1 MLAAFGGKG
10 VIKRAICVAMM
21 LLMMVCSRN
30 TFGQANGN
38 AADNG
43 AETTLRVSSRAV
55 LVDVLVTDKKGA
67 PVRGLPQSAFTVKE
81 QGKSQAITFFEEHQI
96 ASATEQ
102 ETVALP
108 PNVFSNHPDEP
119 QPAAVTVLLL
129 DALNAPVEDQS
140 FVHQQALQF
149 LKTARPGMRMAI
161 FTMSSG
167 LHFVQGFTDDP
178 AVLLAA
184 LNSKKGNGVEQS
196 SNLTTAAE
204 ANAGQGLVNMMSEA
218 TPTQATPNG
227 QSPSTP
233 AASLSMI
240 AGMESFLHEIGNAEW
255 SDREYRTLANLQQL
269 ATFLGAFPGRKNLIW
284 FSTSFPAAVFGM
296 TDPRFEGD
304 VKKTVT
310 LLTAA
315 RVALYPVDARG
326 VSEHDF
332 FTAGNGQTNDARLPR
347 EMSGASDLAT
357 GPGGVIANGAAQGAN
372 TSMTASALG
381 GPDTGNSANE
391 HPLATEDARTN
402 SKHSTMD
409 MLAHD
414 SGGRAF
420 YNTNGLAN
428 VIAEIGKSGADFYT
442 LSYVPDNGKMDG
454 TFRNISVEVEGQ
466 KYNLSYRRG
475 YFATDAD
482 RPGAA
487 ETAAAG
493 GAGQGGKPVNPLAPF
508 MALGMPESEQIGYRV
523 AIKAAGEAVA
533 GAKTT
538 NYEAEFTVTVDDLNL
553 KADADGTRTGT
564 LVVGLTVYDRYGQ
577 VVNQQAR
584 RAALTLKPEVY
595 AVVKATGL
603 KMAAKFDAP
612 VGQYWLRTG
621 VYDEG
626 STKVG
631 TVEIP
636 LAALKPVVAEG
647 RN

>member
-1 MLAAFGGKG
+1 MLAAFGEKG
-10 VIKRAICVAMM
+10 VMNRPIYVAMM
-21 LLMMVCSRN
+21 FLMLAPAPR
-30 TFGQANGN
+30 TFGQANGT
-38 AADNG
+38 AANSG
-43 AETTLRVSSRAV
+43 AETTLRVNSRAV

-67 PVRGLPQSAFTVKE
+67 PVRGLPQSAFSVKE
-81 QGKSQAITFFEEHQI
+81 QGNPQGITFFEEHQI
-96 ASATEQ
+96 LNATEQ

-129 DALNAPVEDQS
+129 DALNAPVEDQA
-140 FVHQQALQF
+140 FVHQQALRF

-167 LHFVQGFTDDP
+167 LHFVQGFTEDP
-178 AVLLAA
+178 AVLVAA
-184 LNSKKGNGVEQS
+184 LNSKKGNGVERS
-196 SNLTTAAE
+196 SNLTTAVE
-204 ANAGQGLVNMMSEA
+204 ANAGQGLVNMMSVNA
-218 TPTQATPNG
+218 PTQTTPNG
-227 QSPSTP
+227 SSPNSPT
-233 AASLSMI
+233 ASLSMI
-240 AGMESFLHEIGNAEW
+240 AGLESFLHEMGAAEW
-255 SDREYRTLANLQQL
+255 SDREYRTLTNLQQL

-284 FSTSFPAAVFGM
+284 FSTSFPASVFTM
-296 TDPRFEGD
+296 SSPRFEGD

-315 RVALYPVDARG
+315 RVALYPVDAKG
-326 VSEHDF
+326 VNEHEF
-332 FTAGNGQTNDARLPR
+332 YTAGNRQAAGANLPQ
-347 EMSGASDLAT
+347 EMSGAAGQAI
-357 GPGGVIANGAAQGAN
+357 GPGNVAANSGAQQGNA
-372 TSMTASALG
+372 TMTASALG
-381 GPDTGNSANE
+381 GPYTNNGANE
-391 HPLATEDARTN
+391 HPLVAEDMQTN
-402 SKHSTMD
+402 DRHMTMD

-428 VIAEIGKSGADFYT
+428 VIAEIGRSAADFYT

-454 TFRNISVEVEGQ
+454 AFRNISVEIEGQ

-487 ETAAAG
+487 ETTAA
-493 GAGQGGKPVNPLAPF
+493 QGGKPVNPLSPF

-523 AIKAAGEAVA
+523 AIKPAGETAA
-533 GAKTT
+533 GAKT
-538 NYEAEFTVTVDDLNL
+538 NSYEAEFTLTVDDLNL
-553 KADADGTRTGT
+553 KPDADGTRTGT

-584 RAALTLKPEVY
+584 RAALTLKPDVY
-595 AVVKATGL
+595 AAVKTTGL
-603 KMAAKFDAP
+603 KMAAKFEAP
-612 VGQYWLRTG
+612 AGQYWLRTG

-631 TVEIP
+631 TLEIP
-636 LAALKPVVAEG
+636 LAAVKPVVAQG
-647 RN
+647 GS

>member
-1 MLAAFGGKG
+1 M
-10 VIKRAICVAMM
+10 KRAICVAMVF
-21 LLMMVCSRN
+21 LIMVWARS
-30 TFGQANGN
+30 TLEQANGT
-38 AADNG
+38 APYSGAD
-43 AETTLRVSSRAV
+43 TTLRVNSRAV
-55 LVDVLVTDKKGA
+55 LVDVLVTDRKGA
-67 PVRGLPQSAFTVKE
+67 AVKGLPQSAFSVKE
-81 QGKSQAITFFEEHQI
+81 QGKPQAITFFEEHQ
-96 ASATEQ
+96 SAESNEI
-102 ETVALP
+102 ETVKLP
-108 PNVFSNHPDEP
+108 PNVFGNHPDEP

-129 DALNAPVEDQS
+129 DALNAPVEDQA
-140 FVHQQALQF
+140 FVHQEALKF
-149 LKTARPGMRMAI
+149 LRTARPGMRMAI

-178 AVLLAA
+178 AVLIAA
-184 LNSKKGNGVEQS
+184 LSSKKGNGVEQS
-196 SNLTTAAE
+196 SNLTTAVE

-227 QSPSTP
+227 TSPSTP

-240 AGMESFLHEIGNAEW
+240 AGMESFLHEMGNAEW

-296 TDPRFEGD
+296 TEPRFEGD

-326 VSEHDF
+326 VSEHKF
-332 FTAGNGQTNDARLPR
+332 FTAGNGQTNGAKLPR
-347 EMSGASDLAT
+347 EMSGASDLAA
-357 GPGGVIANGAAQGAN
+357 GPGGVTPNSPAQGAN
-372 TSMTASALG
+372 TTMTESALG

-391 HPLATEDARTN
+391 HPLSTEDARTN

-442 LSYVPDNGKMDG
+442 LSYVPDNAKMDG
-454 TFRNISVEVEGQ
+454 GFRNISVDVEGQ
-466 KYNLSYRRG
+466 KYTLSYRRG
-475 YFATDAD
+475 YFATGAD

-487 ETAAAG
+487 ETAASG
-493 GAGQGGKPVNPLAPF
+493 GAAQGSRPLNPLSPF

-523 AIKAAGEAVA
+523 AIKPAGEAAA
-533 GAKTT
+533 GAKTSSYDT
-538 NYEAEFTVTVDDLNL
+538 EFTVTVDDLKLNV
-553 KADADGTRTGT
+553 DADGTRTGT

-595 AVVKATGL
+595 AAVKATGL
-603 KMAAKFDAP
+603 KMTAKFVAP
-612 VGQYWLRTG
+612 AGQYWLRTG

-626 STKVG
+626 GAKVG
-631 TVEIP
+631 TLEIP
-636 LAALKPVVAEG
+636 LAAVKPIIAQGE
-647 RN
+647 N

>member
-1 MLAAFGGKG
+1 M
-10 VIKRAICVAMM
+10 VC
-21 LLMMVCSRN
+21 LMMVWARS
-30 TFGQANGN
+30 TLGQANGTAPN
-38 AADNG
+38 NG
-43 AETTLRVSSRAV
+43 ADTTLRVNSRAV

-67 PVRGLPQSAFTVKE
+67 AVAGLPQSSFSVKE
-81 QGKSQAITFFEEHQI
+81 QGRPQAITFLEEHQ
-96 ASATEQ
+96 SAESNEI
-102 ETVALP
+102 ETIKLP
-108 PNVFSNHPDEP
+108 PNVFGNHPDEP

-129 DALNAPVEDQS
+129 DALNAPVEDQA
-140 FVHQQALQF
+140 FVHQEALQF
-149 LKTARPGMRMAI
+149 LRTARPGMRMAI

-178 AVLLAA
+178 AVLVAA
-184 LNSKKGNGVEQS
+184 LSSKKGNGVEQS
-196 SNLTTAAE
+196 SNLTTAVE
-204 ANAGQGLVNMMSEA
+204 ANAGQGLVNMMSEV

-227 QSPSTP
+227 TSPSTP

-240 AGMESFLHEIGNAEW
+240 AGMEDFLHEMGNAEW

-326 VSEHDF
+326 VSEHKF
-332 FTAGNGQTNDARLPR
+332 FMAGNGQTNDVKLPR
-347 EMSGASDLAT
+347 EMGGASDLPV
-357 GPGGVIANGAAQGAN
+357 GPGGVTANSPAQGAN

-391 HPLATEDARTN
+391 HPISTEDARTN

-442 LSYVPDNGKMDG
+442 LSYVPDNAKMDG
-454 TFRNISVEVEGQ
+454 GFRNISVDVEGQ
-466 KYNLSYRRG
+466 KYTLSYRRG

-487 ETAAAG
+487 ETAASG
-493 GAGQGGKPVNPLAPF
+493 GAAQGSKPVNPLSPF
-508 MALGMPESEQIGYRV
+508 MALGIPESEQIGYRV
-523 AIKAAGEAVA
+523 AIKPAGEAAA
-533 GAKTT
+533 GAKTSSYDT
-538 NYEAEFTVTVDDLNL
+538 EFTVTVDDLKLNVH
-553 KADADGTRTGT
+553 ADGRRTG
-564 LVVGLTVYDRYGQ
+564 R
-577 VVNQQAR
+577 
-584 RAALTLKPEVY
+584 
-595 AVVKATGL
+595 
-603 KMAAKFDAP
+603 
-612 VGQYWLRTG
+612 W
-621 VYDEG
+621 
-626 STKVG
+626 
-631 TVEIP
+631 
-636 LAALKPVVAEG
+636 
-647 RN
+647 

>member
-1 MLAAFGGKG
+1 MLAAFGGKA
-10 VIKRAICVAMM
+10 VIKRAICAAMVFLTTIPAQVM
-21 LLMMVCSRN
+21 CA
-30 TFGQANGN
+30 QASGT
-38 AADNG
+38 ASG
-43 AETTLRVSSRAV
+43 TETTLRVNSRAV
-55 LVDVLVTDKKGA
+55 LVDVLVSDKKGA
-67 PVRGLPQSAFTVKE
+67 AVKGLPQSAFSIKE
-81 QGKSQAITFFEEHQI
+81 QGKAQAITFFEEHHGVEAI
-96 ASATEQ
+96 EQ
-102 ETVALP
+102 ETIALP
-108 PNVFSNHPDEP
+108 PNVFGNHPGEA
-119 QPAAVTVLLL
+119 QPPAVTVLLL
-129 DALNAPVEDQS
+129 DALNAPVEDQA

-149 LKTARPGMRMAI
+149 LKTARPGTRMAI

-167 LHFVQGFTDDP
+167 LHFVQGFSDDP
-178 AVLLAA
+178 AVLVAA
-184 LNSKKGNGVEQS
+184 LNSRKGNGVEQS
-196 SNLTTAAE
+196 SNLTTAVE
-204 ANAGQGLVNMMSEA
+204 GNAGQGLVNMMSET
-218 TPTQATPNG
+218 TPTQTTPNG
-227 QSPSTP
+227 ASPTTP

-240 AGMESFLHEIGNAEW
+240 AGLQNFLHETGNAEL
-255 SDREYRTLANLQQL
+255 SDREYRTLTNLQQL

-284 FSTSFPAAVFGM
+284 FSTSFPAEVFGM
-296 TDPRFEGD
+296 TEPRFEGD

-326 VSEHDF
+326 VNEHEF
-332 FTAGNGQTNDARLPR
+332 FTAGNGQTNDAKLPR
-347 EMSGASDLAT
+347 EMSGASDLPS
-357 GPGGVIANGAAQGAN
+357 GPGSVMANSVAQNAN

-381 GPDTGNSANE
+381 GPDTGNTASE
-391 HPLATEDARTN
+391 HPLSTENTQMN

-428 VIAEIGKSGADFYT
+428 VIAEIGKSASDFYT

-487 ETAAAG
+487 ETVA
-493 GAGQGGKPVNPLAPF
+493 AGQGGKPVNPLAPF

-523 AIKAAGEAVA
+523 AIKPAGEAAA
-533 GAKTT
+533 GAKTST
-538 NYEAEFTVTVDDLNL
+538 YEAEFIVTVDDLNL
-553 KADADGTRTGT
+553 NADAEGTRSGS

-577 VVNQQAR
+577 IVNQQAR

-595 AVVKATGL
+595 EAVKTMGL
-603 KMAAKFDAP
+603 KMAARFEAP
-612 VGQYWLRTG
+612 AGQYWLRTG

-631 TVEIP
+631 TLEIP
-636 LAALKPVVAEG
+636 LAAVKPVVAQG
-647 RN
+647 GN